1 METKSVFCN
10 LHSRNPL
17 SHQVFVDRGELAAE
31 ARELNNFLDGI
42 TEVNFVGIPVVQLGV
57 YGILAL
63 VAFDR
68 ATSAVLQNFQEN
80 VDITLLSKEGELVEE
95 KKTLKKEKKSSEE

>member
-1 METKSVFCN
+1 MEVKTVFCN

-17 SHQVFVDRGELAAE
+17 SHQVFMDRGELAAE
-31 ARELNNFLDGI
+31 GRELNNFLDGS

-68 ATSAVLQNFQEN
+68 ATSAVL
-80 VDITLLSKEGELVEE
+80 
-95 KKTLKKEKKSSEE
+95 

>member
-1 METKSVFCN
+1 M
-10 LHSRNPL
+10 
-17 SHQVFVDRGELAAE
+17 DRGELAAE
-31 ARELNNFLDGI
+31 AGELNNFLDGS
-42 TEVNFVGIPVVQLGV
+42 TEVNFVGISVVQLGV

-80 VDITLLSKEGELVEE
+80 VDITLLSKKGELVEE